1 LTKAF
6 VDADTHSGFR
16 ISDIVRHNPK
26 QLTVHF
32 GGRLG
37 QAIKKNYMDITM
49 ENNGRTQQVLGSINE
64 YSTKYVFQHSDGLLF
79 STAFAQPALTVTGH
93 AQYQHLRSK
102 GLIAAN
108 ALFAGHSLGE
118 YTAVST
124 IGQVMPLE
132 KLLTVTFLRALI
144 MNSAVTRNA
153 QGRSQFGMVAINP
166 SRISSLIDTSI
177 VRHIASKVAASTGE
191 LLEVVNY
198 NIETQQYVATGSV
211 KALACLSAVTDQLA
225 SKAPILAHDNNI
237 LDASLDAMV
246 ANAAAWVTTQPSSMK
261 LKRGVA
267 TVPLEG
273 IDVPFHSTFLLPR
286 MPAFRHVLETYI
298 PSVDAQRLVGKWVT
312 NVTGNPFDISR
323 EAIQQVYEKTQSPV
337 LADLLEKMDC
347 TGRVQAV

>member
-1 LTKAF
+1 LLKAF
-6 VDADTHSGFR
+6 VDADIYSGFR

-32 GGRLG
+32 GGRRG
-37 QAIKKNYMDITM
+37 ENIRKNYMDITM
-49 ENNGRTQQVLGSINE
+49 ENNGRTQQVLGAINE
-64 YSTKYVFQHSDGLLF
+64 NSFKYTFQHSDGLLF
-79 STAFAQPALTVTGH
+79 STVFAQPALTVNGH

-102 GLIAAN
+102 GLITEN

-124 IGQVMPLE
+124 IGQVMPFE
-132 KLLTVTFLRALI
+132 KILTVTFFRA

-166 SRISSLIDTSI
+166 SRISSHIDTSI
-177 VRHIASKVAASTGE
+177 MRHIISKVAASTGE

-198 NIETQQYVATGSV
+198 NIETQQYVATGSL

-225 SKAPILAHDNNI
+225 SEVPTLGHDSSILV
-237 LDASLDAMV
+237 ASLDAMV
-246 ANAAAWVTTQPSSMK
+246 VNAAAWVTAQPSAMK

-273 IDVPFHSTFLLPR
+273 VDVPFHSTFLLPTL
-286 MPAFRHVLETYI
+286 PAFRQVLQTYI
-298 PSVDAQRLVGKWVT
+298 SSVDARRLVGKWVT
-312 NVTGNPFDISR
+312 NVTGKPFDISR
-323 EAIQQVYEKTQSPV
+323 EAIQQVYEKTQSRV
-337 LADLLEKMDC
+337 LGDLLDTMDC
-347 TGRVQAV
+347 TRRVQAV